1 MLGPRVKKAKVQEI
15 QDDNVDN
22 GDGNSE
28 AKHEMMNTNNKTDGD
43 GEGND
48 NSIDDPGNQD
58 GEIKEDG
65 SRKEKDTGGID
76 ETRKDVQEGNDK
88 ENNGKKGSGDEVRR
102 SERKKIQRITIEA
115 DDIGDCDT
123 DDDPDYEG

>member
-1 MLGPRVKKAKVQEI
+1 
-15 QDDNVDN
+15 
-22 GDGNSE
+22 
-28 AKHEMMNTNNKTDGD
+28 MMNTNNKTWGD

-48 NSIDDPGNQD
+48 NSSDDPGNQD

-65 SRKEKDTGGID
+65 SRKEKDAGGID

-123 DDDPDYEG
+123 DNDPDYEE